1 MCQARR
7 SVYCDAM
14 TLNEIVSW
22 IATHGIAL
30 AVGTLVLFGLYRLAQ
45 PLIHRL
51 VVGILH
57 VQQAALPGDAPAEE
71 LQKRSVTLEDVLNK
85 LIRALFLVSFVILVL
100 AVFDLWE
107 LIAGVGIVVAALT
120 LAGQAI
126 VLDYLMGLLI
136 LIEGPYFKGDWIVVQ
151 GPGAPVEGEVEEIN
165 LRRTVLRD
173 TLGAMHSVSNG
184 LIRVSSNLTRVYSV
198 ASVEVQIVRSAD
210 LDRALAVARRVG
222 EEIENDPEWG
232 PRLTPGPVNTA
243 VVALTLDGATI
254 RLMRRV
260 PPAVRATAG
269 SELRR
274 RLMDAYRAES
284 IGTGRW
290 DAPMPMPVAPPE
302 PAQPEPGES
311 NGP

>member
-1 MCQARR
+1 MPDERR
-7 SVYCDAM
+7 SVYCGAM
-14 TLNEIVSW
+14 TLNEMASW
-22 IATHGIAL
+22 LASHGIAL
-30 AVGTLVLFGLYRLAQ
+30 AIGTLILFALYRFAQ

-51 VVGILH
+51 VVGLLH
-57 VQQAALPGDAPAEE
+57 VQQAAMPGDAPTEE
-71 LQKRSVTLEDVLNK
+71 LQKRAITLEDVLNK
-85 LIRALFLVSFVILVL
+85 LIRAFFLVSFVLLVL
-100 AVFDLWE
+100 GVFDLWE
-107 LIAGVGIVVAALT
+107 LIAGVGLVAAALT

-151 GPGAPVEGEVEEIN
+151 GPDPIEGEVEEIN

-173 TLGAMHSVSNG
+173 NLGALHSVSNG
-184 LIRVSSNLTRVYSV
+184 LIRISSNLTRVYSV

-222 EEIENDPEWG
+222 EDIEHDPEWG
-232 PRLTPGPVNTA
+232 PRLTPSPVNTA

-260 PPAVRATAG
+260 PPAVRATAS

-274 RLMDAYRAES
+274 RLLEAFAAES

-290 DAPMPMPVAPPE
+290 DAPMPLPVAPE
-302 PAQPEPGES
+302 ASQPTAGSQPPQSG
-311 NGP
+311 